1 MGLASTLVQDGL
13 IIKVQNVGQ
22 LDVPV
27 DQPLGVQHLDRPQQP
42 PSDRNA
48 LVDREFATPLPFS
61 VQRAGR
67 VPLAISVTPPVV
79 RPGYLRKADAAKDLS
94 VSIRTLTEWMQ
105 HRVVPYIK
113 LSHRVCL
120 FKQTDLDTAMAR
132 FRTAAIG
139 E

>member
-1 MGLASTLVQDGL
+1 MT
-13 IIKVQNVGQ
+13 
-22 LDVPV
+22 
-27 DQPLGVQHLDRPQQP
+27 
-42 PSDRNA
+42 
-48 LVDREFATPLPFS
+48 DREEVYETSDNRRTAGAKTIEP
-61 VQRAGR
+61 VQRVNKGCQR
-67 VPLAISVTPPVV
+67 GVTPPVV
-79 RPGYLRKADAAKDLS
+79 RPGYLRKADAAKYLS

-120 FKQTDLDTAMAR
+120 FKQTDLDSAMAR